1 MSEVIKFTAEEMNEV
16 FTLQQDYNEV
26 LITIGKMELDRMN
39 LSKRLKEIEDAK
51 EKLTTEKFNEFEVRE
66 KLFLEKITT
75 KYGEGSLS
83 LKDGTFTPVE
93 TKPAQG

>member
-1 MSEVIKFTAEEMNEV
+1 MSEVIKFTQEEMDEV

-26 LITIGKMELDRMN
+26 LLTIGKIELERMS
-39 LSKRLKEIEDAK
+39 LQKRMKDIEEAK
-51 EKLTTEKFNEFEVRE
+51 EKLTTEKFGEFEVRE

-83 LKDGTFTPVE
+83 LKDGTFTPAE
-93 TKPAQG
+93 SKPAQG